1 MEECIGLPD
10 PEPSMAA
17 DRAES
22 MKFVRLH
29 RYETWGARKNCLAAS
44 RRALQVP
51 PGPAANVVHYAVDI
65 AVAVLAAVFSGQDCS
80 PEMDPHRNLERT

>member
-1 MEECIGLPD
+1 MAECIGLPD
-10 PEPSMAA
+10 PQPSMAA

-29 RYETWGARKNCLAAS
+29 RYETWGARKNCLAAN

-51 PGPAANVVHYAVDI
+51 PGVEQVPPGLSANVVDSAVDI
-65 AVAVLAAVFSGQDCS
+65 AVAVLAAVFPD
-80 PEMDPHRNLERT
+80 

>member
-1 MEECIGLPD
+1 MAEWIGLPD

-29 RYETWGARKNCLAAS
+29 RYETWDAHKNCPAAN

-51 PGPAANVVHYAVDI
+51 PGPAANVVDSAVDI
-65 AVAVLAAVFSGQDCS
+65 AVAVLAAVFPD
-80 PEMDPHRNLERT
+80 